1 MVRTFAALLALL
13 GIVLGALPGSAQAPP
28 HIRLITTPSDSGAQA
43 YYADALGLFKKAG
56 LDVEVTSLVNGA
68 AVAAAIAS
76 GAAEIGQGNLV
87 SLALAHEKGLP
98 FVLIAPAAAYLG
110 GAPTS
115 ALIVPNGSTVTGAR
129 DLVGKPVAVGGLKD
143 IGSVAL
149 DMWLLQQGVDPAHV
163 NDVEIPGAQIGQALE
178 RGNVVA
184 AISIEPYLSR
194 SLAGGARLLAPTQ
207 RAIGGRF
214 LIGAYF
220 STSAWAKAHP
230 DLARKV
236 TDVMIEAAR
245 WANVNHARSA
255 EILEQ
260 YTKVRPNARQ
270 VRVTYAETLDA
281 GLIQPLLDACVK
293 DHVLMSAFPAAA
305 LLPS

>member
-1 MVRTFAALLALL
+1 MGRTISALLAFLIGL
-13 GIVLGALPGSAQAPP
+13 VAMPGSAQPAP

-56 LDVEVTSLVNGA
+56 LDVEVSSLNNGA
-68 AVAAAIAS
+68 SVAAAVAS

-87 SLALAHEKGLP
+87 SLAIAHEKGLP
-98 FVLIAPAAAYLG
+98 FVLLAPASAYSG

-115 ALIVPNGSTVTGAR
+115 ALIVPKSSTVTGAR
-129 DLVGKPVAVGGLKD
+129 DLIGKPVGVAGLKD

-149 DMWLLQQGVDPAHV
+149 DMWLMQQGVDPAQIQY
-163 NDVEIPGAQIGQALE
+163 VEIPGAQIGAALE

-194 SLAGGARLLAPTQ
+194 ALAGSARLLAPTQ
-207 RAIGGRF
+207 RAIGSRF

-220 STSAWAKAHP
+220 STGSWAKQHP
-230 DLARKV
+230 DLVRKFGE
-236 TDVMIEAAR
+236 VMIEAAR
-245 WANVNHARSA
+245 WANANHTRSA
-255 EILEQ
+255 EILQQ
-260 YTKVRPNARQ
+260 YTKVIVSPNQ
-270 VRVTYAETLDA
+270 VRTTYAETLDPA
-281 GLIQPLLDACVK
+281 VMQPLIDACAR
-293 DHVLMSAFPAAA
+293 DHVLTATFPAAA

>member
-1 MVRTFAALLALL
+1 MGRTITAILVFLAGLA
-13 GIVLGALPGSAQAPP
+13 ALPGSAQPAP

-56 LDVEVTSLVNGA
+56 LDVEVSSLSNGA
-68 AVAAAIAS
+68 SVAAAVAS

-98 FVLIAPAAAYLG
+98 FVLLAPASAYSG

-115 ALIVPNGSTVTGAR
+115 ALIVPKTSTIGGAR
-129 DLVGKPVAVGGLKD
+129 DLIGKPVGVAGLKD

-149 DMWLLQQGVDPAHV
+149 DMWLLQQGVDPKQIQY
-163 NDVEIPGAQIGQALE
+163 VEIPGAQIPAALE

-194 SLAGGARLLAPTQ
+194 ALATDARLLAPTQ
-207 RAIGGRF
+207 RAIGNRF

-220 STSAWAKAHP
+220 STAAWAKQHP
-230 DLARKV
+230 DVVRTFGA
-236 TDVMIEAAR
+236 VMIEAAR
-245 WANVNHARSA
+245 WANANHARSA
-255 EILEQ
+255 RILQQ
-260 YTKVRPNARQ
+260 YTKVTVSANQ
-270 VRVTYAETLDA
+270 VRTTYAETLDPA
-281 GLIQPLLDACVK
+281 VMQPLIDACAR
-293 DHVLMSAFPAAA
+293 DHVLTATFPATA

>member
-1 MVRTFAALLALL
+1 MFTAVLALL
-13 GIVLGALPGSAQAPP
+13 GIVLAALPGSAQAPP
-28 HIRLITTPSDSGAQA
+28 HLRLITTPTDSGAQA

-56 LDVEVTSLVNGA
+56 LDVEVASLVNGA

-76 GAAEIGQGNLV
+76 GAAEIGQGNVV

-98 FVLIAPAAAYLG
+98 FVLIAPAAAYVG

-115 ALIVPNGSTVTGAR
+115 ALIVPNGSSVAGAR
-129 DLVGKPVAVGGLKD
+129 DLIGKPVGVGGLKD

-149 DMWLLQQGVDPAHV
+149 DMWLMQQGVDPAQVH
-163 NDVEIPGAQIGQALE
+163 DVEIPGAQIGQALE
-178 RGNVVA
+178 RGNVTA

-194 SLAGGARLLAPTQ
+194 SLAGGARMLAPTQ
-207 RAIGGRF
+207 RAIGSRF

-220 STSAWAKAHP
+220 STAAWAKAHP

-236 TDVMIEAAR
+236 TEVMIDAAR
-245 WANVNHARSA
+245 WANTNHPRSA
-255 EILEQ
+255 ELLEQ

-270 VRVTYAETLDA
+270 VRVTYAETLDPA
-281 GLIQPLLDACVK
+281 LIQPLLDACVK
-293 DHVLMSAFPAAA
+293 DQVLKAPLAAAA